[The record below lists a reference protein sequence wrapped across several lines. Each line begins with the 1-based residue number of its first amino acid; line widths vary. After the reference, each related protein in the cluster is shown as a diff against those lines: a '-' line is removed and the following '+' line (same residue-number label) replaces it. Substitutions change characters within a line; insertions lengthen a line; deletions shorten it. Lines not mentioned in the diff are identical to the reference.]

1 MNPLHLI
8 WIIPL
13 TTLFGYC
20 LGAIM
25 ATGAMADEQ
34 PNNAPSDVVE
44 LPQKENNHV

>member
-1 MNPLHLI
+1 MSPWHLL

-34 PNNAPSDVVE
+34 SNNALSEAVE
-44 LPQKENNHV
+44 LPQKGE